1 MKSALRKDILRTI
14 GNERKRF
21 FSILLITMLG
31 VTMLTGLR
39 ASCNDLRWSAD
50 ALFDEE
56 RLFDIQISSTL
67 GLDDE
72 DIAALK
78 GLDEAE
84 IVEGEYSEEDF
95 TEVAGVHEEVTVR
108 TMGERMNI
116 PTVLEGALP
125 VADDEVAVTEDYI
138 LNSGKKIGDTLTFA
152 REETD
157 EDEDDDPVFAEK
169 EYTITAVIIDPFDVN
184 NREGGVS
191 FRSAATTKYTFFVL
205 PSAADTDIYT
215 SIYVYLKDTAEL
227 MCFGDEYKQ
236 FVQNV
241 KNEINDTLKEERQQG
256 RYDKVYGDAMD
267 QYEDAYSD
275 AMLEIGNLQQ
285 DIDEVRKQLDEAQEE
300 IDSGQ
305 QEIDDG
311 WTTVREGESEL
322 ASGRSELETQEAES
336 QKQIAEAGEEIS
348 AGYSSL
354 YASKAELDAAG
365 RQIEEGEQQLGEAEA
380 ELAATRES
388 TLGAIDDGI
397 AQVRDGQEQ
406 LTSGIDQA
414 ESGLSELTSGI
425 DALKERIEALKSEDP
440 EGNAALIGELERQLA
455 SLETQ
460 KAQLDEQLAAL
471 REQKSELDAQLTAL
485 EQQRTQAEEEF
496 DTAQA
501 QIDAQAAE
509 LAAGKQEYE
518 SGLSQWYA
526 GLGELDAAQAQLDSE
541 AALASREIDSAW
553 DTIRSSE
560 QELADARQ
568 QLVDGQQELD
578 DGQKEIDDAQKE
590 VDDGQLELDE
600 NTETALNEL
609 ADARSQI
616 DDISMAQ
623 WYIQTRDSLSS
634 YSNIENDA
642 SSIQGLGNFIPWI
655 FFIVAILISLTA
667 ITRMVEEDRGL
678 VGTYK
683 ALGFKD
689 REIRRKYMVYAAVAS
704 LIGGVAGDFAGFI
717 ILPKIIF
724 LFFKSMYLVPDYML
738 RFEPASGTIGIL
750 MFLAGILLAVLYAV
764 HGELTQMPATL
775 MRPTV
780 PKGGTRIF
788 LDHIPF
794 IWNRLSFL
802 NKVTAR
808 NLFRYKKHLF
818 MTIIG
823 ILGCTGLLI
832 CGFGI
837 NNTVTDLNTK
847 QYDNVTRYDILA
859 IALNDDKLLSYMDDP
874 ENIREYLSIEVDSM
888 TLMASPEDMETV
900 QVFIIPD
907 DAPIGDYI
915 KLADLDGTE
924 TGLAEDGIMITHS
937 IGKVFGLE
945 DGDVVTL
952 QDLSLNETDIPVA
965 MVTEN
970 YLGDMVYIS
979 ESCYEEYFG
988 KEADPNAALIL
999 LTESCNAG
1007 DPIAYADAL
1016 GAKDGILSTTSRA
1029 DMSASLS
1036 QAFKIMDAVVYVIVV
1051 LAAGLAFVVLYTL
1064 ATTNISEREREIA
1077 TIRVLGFFDA
1087 EVHMYINKETVIL
1100 SCIGIALGLPVGRI
1114 LTSFICWFLK
1124 IPGIYFAASVHPGTY
1139 LLCIVIT
1146 LVFTLLVNQIT
1157 NRILNRID
1165 PAVALKSIE

>member
-1 MKSALRKDILRTI
+1 MKTALRKDILRTI
-14 GNERKRF
+14 GNEKKRF

-50 ALFDEE
+50 ALSDEE
-56 RLFDIQISSTL
+56 KLFDIQISSTL

-72 DIAALK
+72 DIAALE
-78 GLDEAE
+78 GIDEAE
-84 IVEGEYSEEDF
+84 IVEGEYSEDVF

-116 PTVLEGALP
+116 PTVLEGSLP
-125 VADDEVAVTEDYI
+125 VTDDEVAVTEEYI

-157 EDEDDDPVFAEK
+157 EDDDPVFEEK
-169 EYTITAVIIDPFDVN
+169 DYTITAVIIDPFDVN

-215 SIYVYLKDTAEL
+215 SIYVYLKNTAEL

-236 FVQNV
+236 IVRNV

-256 RYDKVYGDAMD
+256 RYDKVYGDALG
-267 QYEDAYSD
+267 QYEDAYAD

-285 DIDEVRKQLDEAQEE
+285 DIDEARKQLDAAQEE

-305 QEIDDG
+305 REIDDG
-311 WTTVREGESEL
+311 WTAVREGESEL
-322 ASGRSELETQEAES
+322 AEGRSELEMQEAEAER
-336 QKQIAEAGEEIS
+336 QIAEAGAEIS
-348 AGYSSL
+348 AGHNSL

-365 RQIEEGEQQLGEAEA
+365 QQIAEGEQQLSEAEA
-380 ELAATRES
+380 ELAEARKS
-388 TLGAIDDGI
+388 TLGTIDDGI
-397 AQVRDGQEQ
+397 AQIRDGQAQ
-406 LTSGIDQA
+406 LSSGIEQA
-414 ESGLSELTSGI
+414 ESALSGLTSEA
-425 DALKERIEALKSEDP
+425 DSLRARIEALKAEDP
-440 EGNAALIGELERQLA
+440 EENAILIEELERQLVT
-455 SLETQ
+455 LETQ
-460 KAQLDEQLAAL
+460 QTQLNEQLAAL
-471 REQKSELDAQLTAL
+471 RQQKSELDARLITLQ
-485 EQQRTQAEEEF
+485 QQRTQAEEEF
-496 DTAQA
+496 DAAQA
-501 QIDAQAAE
+501 QLDAQAAE
-509 LAAGKQEYE
+509 FAAGKKEYE

-526 GLGELDAAQAQLDSE
+526 GLNELDAAQAQLDSE
-541 AALASREIDSAW
+541 AALAGQEISSAW
-553 DTIRSSE
+553 ETIRSSE
-560 QELADARQ
+560 QEMADAQQ
-568 QLVDGQQELD
+568 QLIAGQQELD
-578 DGQKEIDDAQKE
+578 DGQKEHDDAQKE
-590 VDDGQLELDE
+590 VDDGQQELDE
-600 NTETALNEL
+600 NTEAALNEL
-609 ADARSQI
+609 VDARSEI
-616 DDISMAQ
+616 DNIAVAK

-642 SSIQGLGNFIPWI
+642 SSIQGLGNFVPWI

-683 ALGFKD
+683 ALGFKN

-704 LIGGVAGDFAGFI
+704 LIGGVAGDFVGFI

-724 LFFKSMYLVPDYML
+724 IFFKSMYLIPDYML
-738 RFEPASGTIGIL
+738 RFETASGTIGIL
-750 MFLAGILLAVLYAV
+750 MFLAGILIAVLYAV
-764 HGELTQMPATL
+764 HGELAHMPATL

-823 ILGCTGLLI
+823 IMGCTGLLI

-837 NNTVTDLNTK
+837 NNTVTDLNEK

-859 IALNDDKLLSYMDDP
+859 IALDDDKLLSYMDDP

-888 TLMASPEDMETV
+888 TLMTGPEDMETV

-915 KLADLDGTE
+915 KLADLEGTE

-937 IGKVFGLE
+937 IGKVFGL
-945 DGDVVTL
+945 DSGDIVTL
-952 QDLSLNETDIPVA
+952 QDLSLNETDIPIA

-979 ESCYEEYFG
+979 ESSYEKYFG

-999 LTESCNAG
+999 LTENCGEG

-1016 GAKDGILSTTSRA
+1016 GAKDGILSTSSRA
-1029 DMSASLS
+1029 DMQSSLS

-1077 TIRVLGFFDA
+1077 TIKVLGFFDA
-1087 EVHMYINKETVIL
+1087 GVHMYINKETVIL

-1124 IPGIYFAASVHPGTY
+1124 IPGIYFAASVHSGTY